1 MSAAL
6 TLAEDMN
13 KKAISYHPFF
23 DPCREGKPLTWTQKL
38 CLSILVGAAYS
49 LFQFL
54 NLHNKAV
61 FFEQFAWV
69 LSIVISTS
77 LLALYMATAVFRN
90 SLSIMLAN
98 DDPSGSTE
106 RFLRRIMTNRN
117 YVISGLIFGFITCA
131 VSHTLGIPESLAQA
145 SLPFLSYYLGCMLT
159 GFAAGMGLWGILSI
173 IALYV
178 RLAPNLQYTLDP
190 DNPDG
195 KGGIKAL
202 GDSVWIFLVGL
213 LVAVYMFNAEWT
225 NLQTSLG
232 RALFLFWLA
241 MPFVLA
247 ISIVLIPGLAVRRQV
262 DEFKQRK
269 QEELKKERA
278 EVYSSYKEFEQAG
291 DEEIIAR
298 KKALQDRLNTIH
310 QQMENLQHMGSS
322 LLDFR
327 KNT

>member
-1 MSAAL
+1 
-6 TLAEDMN
+6 MN
-13 KKAISYHPFF
+13 HKTISYHPFF
-23 DPCREGKPLTWTQKL
+23 DPRREGKPLSWAQKL
-38 CLSILVGAAYS
+38 GLSVTVGAVYS

-54 NLHNKAV
+54 NLYNKAV
-61 FFEQFAWV
+61 FFEQYAWI
-69 LSIVISTS
+69 LSIIISTS

-90 SLSIMLAN
+90 SLSVMLAH

-106 RFLRRIMTNRN
+106 QFLRRIMTNRN
-117 YVISGLIFGFITCA
+117 YIAFGLFFGLTTCA
-131 VSHTLGIPESLAQA
+131 VSQALGIPVSLGEAR
-145 SLPFLSYYLGCMLT
+145 LPFLSYYLGCMLT
-159 GFAAGMGLWGILSI
+159 GFASGMGLWGIFSI

-202 GDSVWIFLVGL
+202 GDSLWVFASLLFLVGL
-213 LVAVYMFNAEWT
+213 LVAIYMFNAEWT
-225 NLQTSLG
+225 NLQSSLG

-262 DEFKQRK
+262 DEFKHRK

-278 EVYSSYKEFEQAG
+278 EVYSSYKEFEQAD
-291 DEEIIAR
+291 DEEIIANKR
-298 KKALQDRLNTIH
+298 ALQDRLNSI
-310 QQMENLQHMGSS
+310 QLQMEKLQHMGSS

-327 KNT
+327 KKS